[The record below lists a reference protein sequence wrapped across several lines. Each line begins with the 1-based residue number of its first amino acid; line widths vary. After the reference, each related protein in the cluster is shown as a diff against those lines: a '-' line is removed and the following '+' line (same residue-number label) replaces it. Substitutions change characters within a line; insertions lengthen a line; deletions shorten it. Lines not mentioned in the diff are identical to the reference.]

1 MRLGLVIRSSLRHC
15 SIGRSTA
22 ASTPRLVTICGPS
35 ARAVSRSSL
44 NLDLASWTG
53 HLLLMI
59 YTNQLNMTSCK
70 TSLQGHSMSSEP
82 GCGPCFNLA
91 DFGSRSSLASSVR
104 GTSSAVPRLG
114 DGCENISART
124 PSWLIAWLSSARYR
138 WVWGN
143 FRLMR
148 SLAEPAD
155 ASALFSLQAGPNPP
169 DIGKVWAGGP
179 GGRGSAV

>member
-1 MRLGLVIRSSLRHC
+1 MRASEVRSNSLRLGLVIRSSLRHC

-59 YTNQLNMTSCK
+59 YTSQLNMTSCK

-82 GCGPCFNLA
+82 GCGHCFNLA
-91 DFGSRSSLASSVR
+91 DFGSRSSLASSAR
-104 GTSSAVPRLG
+104 GQVPQCRAWVMGARTSAHAHRLG
-114 DGCENISART
+114 SLRGCRRHGT
-124 PSWLIAWLSSARYR
+124 
-138 WVWGN
+138 
-143 FRLMR
+143 
-148 SLAEPAD
+148 
-155 ASALFSLQAGPNPP
+155 
-169 DIGKVWAGGP
+169 GGC
-179 GGRGSAV
+179 GATSDS

>member
-22 ASTPRLVTICGPS
+22 VSTPRLVTICGPS

-53 HLLLMI
+53 HLLFMI
-59 YTNQLNMTSCK
+59 CTNQLNMTSCK
-70 TSLQGHSMSSEP
+70 TSLQGHAMSSEP
-82 GCGPCFNLA
+82 GCGHCFNLA

-104 GTSSAVPRLG
+104 GTSSAVPLG
-114 DGCENISART
+114 DGGENISART
-124 PSWLIAWLSSARYR
+124 PSWLIAWLSSVRYR

-143 FRLMR
+143 FRLLR
-148 SLAEPAD
+148 LLAELVG
-155 ASALFSLQAGPNPP
+155 ASALFSLQAGPNSP
-169 DIGKVWAGGP
+169 DVGKVWAGSP
-179 GGRGSAV
+179 DGRGPAG